1 MYAKYIQLMNNSYE
15 KYKSRF
21 NTLLEQFINDAV
33 KFCGENKQLA
43 EIYKKVMKEF
53 GDNRNDVK

>member
-1 MYAKYIQLMNNSYE
+1 MNNSYE